1 MALEEIKLKIL
12 VVDQQGSHHL
22 RSLVD
27 LLNEGGFNVD
37 FCSDPET
44 TYRKLKNSVRPV
56 DLLIIDLECVQDT
69 DGFLFLKALKEQDF
83 CRAVKI
89 IVTTN
94 SVLDPRLSSSKNSLG
109 ICAFFNKARPFE
121 ELFYIV
127 ADVTPP
133 GFQNLRRSRRVP
145 VRILVNYLVNG
156 KAQSHYASNLSRDG
170 IFIRNSEADPVG
182 TIADVSFN
190 LPGNSS
196 LTLQAKAKVVRALR
210 YHTNVSSLRYET
222 FPPGNGLVFTDM
234 TDEHRQILKEF
245 VDREEARIFGFNGR
259 WGRVQEEETAEYIDV
274 SDF

>member
-12 VVDQQGSHHL
+12 VVDEQGCYHL

-56 DLLIIDLECVQDT
+56 DLLIIDLECVRET
-69 DGFLFLKALKEQDF
+69 DGFLFLKVLKEQDF
-83 CRAVKI
+83 CKALKI
-89 IVTTN
+89 VITTN
-94 SVLDPRLSSSKNSLG
+94 SVLDSRLSSPQNGLG

-127 ADVTPP
+127 GDIAPP
-133 GFQNLRRSRRVP
+133 GFQNLRKSRRVP

-170 IFIRNSEADPVG
+170 IFIRNSEADQVG
-182 TIADVSFN
+182 TVAQVSFN
-190 LPGNSS
+190 LPGNS

-222 FPPGNGLVFTDM
+222 FPPGNGLVFTEM
-234 TDEHRQILKEF
+234 TDEHKQALKEF
-245 VDREEARIFGFNGR
+245 VDREEARIFGSNGR
-259 WGRVQEEETAEYIDV
+259 WGGVREEETTEYVDV